1 MKKIM
6 IAAMVM
12 IGFSSSAQQA
22 LGEVQG
28 YVFDKATNESI
39 PYVRVFI
46 KDFDKLYQ
54 IDTDDEGMFRI
65 SAIPAGT
72 YTLNIRYMDDTI
84 KVEPIQVKMNSL
96 TQLGKIELN
105 LNEIM
110 LGNLIVRPGLRLI
123 EGDLPIPQMTG
134 EEIARS
140 VGKFN
145 PKSLIASMSS
155 EVRLTEDGE
164 LVFRGARKGD
174 MIYMIDGIKANDV
187 VNVPSVSIG
196 NMMVYTGALPAK
208 YGDTLGGVVVV
219 ETKSYFDLYR
229 AWMAGR

>member
-1 MKKIM
+1 MKNLM
-6 IAAMVM
+6 IAVLVM
-12 IGFSSSAQQA
+12 MGFSSSAQQA

-28 YVFDKATNESI
+28 YLHDKRTQEEL
-39 PYVRVFI
+39 PFLHVFI
-46 KDFDKLYQ
+46 KDLDKIYQ
-54 IDTDDEGMFRI
+54 VMSDGDGMFRI

-72 YTLNIRYMDDTI
+72 YTLQIRYEGDTI
-84 KVEPIQVKMNSL
+84 KVHPVQVKMNTL
-96 TQLGKIELN
+96 TQLGKIELESVN
-105 LNEIM
+105 QLETVFI
-110 LGNLIVRPGLRLI
+110 RPTIRLI
-123 EGDLPIPQMTG
+123 DGDLPVPQLTG

-140 VGKFN
+140 VGKFD
-145 PKSLIASMSS
+145 PKGLIISMSS
-155 EVRLTEDGE
+155 EVRLTDDGE

-187 VNVPSVSIG
+187 VRVPSASIG
-196 NMMVYTGALPAK
+196 SMMVYTGALPAK